1 MRRLLPFSA
10 LTLLH
15 LRTSRVPLCQK
26 GVIVIQIDG
35 LGGAVLDSA
44 IKRSQAPFFASLI
57 ANNTYILGTYFCPV
71 PTITTAVEAE
81 LMYGTHRGVVG
92 YSWFDRQLG
101 HFVRGDEGSQIRA
114 FESHAFSHIK
124 NPLLK
129 DGSCVTGGWSGGATM
144 VNFSAEALADK
155 HGLHRLVKFRAML
168 IPLLNPIRFWAI
180 LGILLRTSIMATL
193 KAIKHGSKKRFVETM
208 TETLMRIFLSDV
220 STSVGQ
226 IELLRE
232 TPALFINY
240 PLVDVISHKH
250 GTRHPLVFDAIRLI
264 DLYCKKI
271 YESARKAARDY
282 TVIFLSDHGQSESIP
297 FTIVASETLC
307 HLVDQSIEGSGFSAR
322 FTYGNNDTLVANKES
337 NTVFI
342 VPSSSI
348 AHLYISEFLTASCTR
363 QHIQK
368 QFPKLIPLLMGHPG
382 IGWILLREGEARQTL
397 IGKKGRATFRA
408 GKLVSEKGMVIDT
421 PDHKR
426 ILAALGAFAAE
437 ENNGDIVIFGAVS
450 PEGKSV
456 SFESYWG
463 THGGFTGN
471 MIRPFMITNHPKL
484 IRDLNSHASM
494 QTLFAR
500 IRSMRT

>member
-26 GVIVIQIDG
+26 GVVVVQIDG
-35 LGGAVLDSA
+35 LGAAVLQEA
-44 IKRSQAPFFASLI
+44 IRRGFAPFLASLI
-57 ANNTYILGTYFCPV
+57 PKNRYVLEKYLCPV

-81 LMYGTHRGVVG
+81 LMYGTHDGVVG
-92 YSWFDRQLG
+92 YSWFDRKLG
-101 HFVRGDEGSQIRA
+101 HFVRGDEGGQMRA
-114 FESHAFSHIK
+114 VESHAFSHIK

-129 DGSCVTGGWSGGATM
+129 HGSCIAGGWSGGATM

-180 LGILLRTSIMATL
+180 LGLLLRTSIMATL
-193 KAIKHGSKKRFVETM
+193 TAITRGWKKRFVETM
-208 TETLMRIFLSDV
+208 TETLLRIFLSDV
-220 STSVGQ
+220 STSLGQ

-240 PLVDVISHKH
+240 PLVDVLSHKH

-264 DLYCKKI
+264 DFYCRKI
-271 YESARKAARDY
+271 YESAGKAARDY
-282 TVIFLSDHGQSESIP
+282 HVIFLSDHGQSDSIP
-297 FTIVASETLC
+297 FTSLNLETLC
-307 HLVDQSIEGSGFSAR
+307 HLVDRGIEGSGFVAR
-322 FTYGNNDTLVANKES
+322 FTYGNNETLVANKES

-348 AHLYISEFLTASCTR
+348 AHLYISAFLCSSCTR
-363 QHIQK
+363 HHIQK

-397 IGKKGRATFRA
+397 IGKKGRAMFRA
-408 GKLVSEKGMVIDT
+408 GKLVSEKGIVIDT

-426 ILAALGAFAAE
+426 ILAALAAFAAE

-450 PEGKSV
+450 RTGKSV
-456 SFESYWG
+456 TFEPYQG
-463 THGGFTGN
+463 THGGFTGE
-471 MIRPFMITNHPKL
+471 MIEPFLMTNHPQL
-484 IRDLNSHASM
+484 IRDLSSHASM

-500 IRSMRT
+500 IRSIRT